1 MISDRDIFILKSFD
15 FQIQL
20 RNFRLQFLNLF
31 QKLVALVFPIVS
43 LINDL
48 RNLIESEGRRF
59 SLLGYYILPICD
71 KAEALFF
78 TL

>member
-1 MISDRDIFILKSFD
+1 MISDRDIFLLKSVYFH
-15 FQIQL
+15 IQL
-20 RNFRLQFLNLF
+20 SKFRLQFLNLF

-48 RNLIESEGRRF
+48 RNLIESEGIRL
-59 SLLGYYILPICD
+59 SLLGYYILPISD
-71 KAEALFF
+71 KAEPLFF